1 MKVNKLIAVPVL
13 ALAAGIGLAG
23 CSGSGGSSPYNQG
36 MAWEAS
42 QEQADGGAVL
52 INMDARL
59 PHHLHEHRGVD
70 HVVNTLG
77 LLETVGE
84 GQRLALGLIASAMP
98 SCDNPSRRL
107 RPLGA
112 LNVLSR

>member
-1 MKVNKLIAVPVL
+1 
-13 ALAAGIGLAG
+13 
-23 CSGSGGSSPYNQG
+23 

>member
-42 QEQADGGAVL
+42 QEQADGRAVL
-52 INMDARL
+52 INMDAL
-59 PHHLHEHRGVD
+59 NLWCQENQPADMPGSWADGCETSYVNHHG
-70 HVVNTLG
+70 
-77 LLETVGE
+77 
-84 GQRLALGLIASAMP
+84 
-98 SCDNPSRRL
+98 
-107 RPLGA
+107 RPPAG
-112 LNVLSR
+112 